1 MTPQTVAFHTLGCKV
16 NFYDTE
22 AVWRLFADANY
33 EQVDFSQR
41 ADVYVI
47 NTCTVTNEGDRKS
60 RQMIRRA
67 VRNNPDAVVVV
78 MGCYA
83 QMAPDEI
90 LEIDGVDLVV
100 GNQDRK
106 RLVELVDRVQA
117 ERTPFH
123 TVMPILPQKE
133 FEDFD
138 VPLFADRTRASL
150 KIEDGCNH
158 FCTFCIIPYARGL
171 VRSRR
176 PDSVLRQARRLA
188 DAGYREIVLTGIHT
202 GGYGED
208 LENYTLADLLRELEA
223 VEGLHRIRISSIEAS
238 EITDDLVRVLAR
250 SRKVC
255 RHLHIPLQAGHKE
268 VLRRMNRHYTIEQ
281 FAGKL
286 ASVREALPELA
297 VTSDVI
303 VGFPG
308 ETDEYYRAT
317 EEFVQSQAFAQLHV
331 FPYSRRT
338 GTPAD
343 RFTDHVPEDVKR
355 ERVLRLLRVSERLSA
370 DYAARWRW
378 RTLEVIPEEI
388 RRVGE
393 TDLLVGH
400 ADNYLLVAFAADA
413 RLIGEVCEVRLE
425 QTGGELS
432 IGVLQSVLSDRED
445 AADRARMGILLGEG
459 GRNE

>member
-1 MTPQTVAFHTLGCKV
+1 MMPRTVAFHTLGCKV

-106 RLVELVDRVQA
+106 RLLELVDRVQA

-123 TVMPILPQKE
+123 TVTPILPQKE

-223 VEGLHRIRISSIEAS
+223 VEGLRRIRISSIEAS
-238 EITDDLVRVLAR
+238 EITDDLVCVLAR

-343 RFTDHVPEDVKR
+343 RFTDQVPEDVKR

-413 RLIGEVCEVRLE
+413 RLIGEVCEVRVE

-445 AADRARMGILLGEG
+445 AADRARVGILLGEG